1 MTKILCER
9 FFSDDNC
16 GLKFKF
22 VILNVIDKAVN
33 EISGYYI
40 KNKKPKIN
48 YFHVYFLNVI
58 FPLLNYLKKTK
69 IDLIESLN
77 CYINVTLNFYNDTFI
92 NIYPEFA
99 KNLKVEILF
108 LDNLLEDKQ
117 LNDDLRLN
125 ILKTLNKYSI
135 QSDKFREKFF
145 GFFIINTN
153 LYN

>member
-1 MTKILCER
+1 M
-9 FFSDDNC
+9 
-16 GLKFKF
+16 
-22 VILNVIDKAVN
+22 
-33 EISGYYI
+33 
-40 KNKKPKIN
+40 
-48 YFHVYFLNVI
+48 
-58 FPLLNYLKKTK
+58 
-69 IDLIESLN
+69 
-77 CYINVTLNFYNDTFI
+77 TLNFYNDTFI

-117 LNDDLRLN
+117 LNDNLRLN

-145 GFFIINTN
+145 GSFIINTN

>member
-1 MTKILCER
+1 MILLLI
-9 FFSDDNC
+9 F
-16 GLKFKF
+16 
-22 VILNVIDKAVN
+22 ILNL
-33 EISGYYI
+33 
-40 KNKKPKIN
+40 P
-48 YFHVYFLNVI
+48 
-58 FPLLNYLKKTK
+58 
-69 IDLIESLN
+69 
-77 CYINVTLNFYNDTFI
+77 
-92 NIYPEFA
+92 

-145 GFFIINTN
+145 GSFIINTN

>member
-1 MTKILCER
+1 MI
-9 FFSDDNC
+9 
-16 GLKFKF
+16 
-22 VILNVIDKAVN
+22 
-33 EISGYYI
+33 
-40 KNKKPKIN
+40 
-48 YFHVYFLNVI
+48 
-58 FPLLNYLKKTK
+58 
-69 IDLIESLN
+69 
-77 CYINVTLNFYNDTFI
+77 LNFYNDTFI

-145 GFFIINTN
+145 GSFIINTN

>member
-1 MTKILCER
+1 M
-9 FFSDDNC
+9 
-16 GLKFKF
+16 
-22 VILNVIDKAVN
+22 
-33 EISGYYI
+33 
-40 KNKKPKIN
+40 
-48 YFHVYFLNVI
+48 
-58 FPLLNYLKKTK
+58 
-69 IDLIESLN
+69 
-77 CYINVTLNFYNDTFI
+77 TLNFYNDTFI

-125 ILKTLNKYSI
+125 ILKTLNKHSI
-135 QSDKFREKFF
+135 QSDKLREKLF

>member
-1 MTKILCER
+1 MI
-9 FFSDDNC
+9 
-16 GLKFKF
+16 
-22 VILNVIDKAVN
+22 
-33 EISGYYI
+33 
-40 KNKKPKIN
+40 
-48 YFHVYFLNVI
+48 
-58 FPLLNYLKKTK
+58 
-69 IDLIESLN
+69 
-77 CYINVTLNFYNDTFI
+77 
-92 NIYPEFA
+92 

-145 GFFIINTN
+145 GSFIINTN

>member
-1 MTKILCER
+1 M
-9 FFSDDNC
+9 
-16 GLKFKF
+16 
-22 VILNVIDKAVN
+22 
-33 EISGYYI
+33 
-40 KNKKPKIN
+40 
-48 YFHVYFLNVI
+48 
-58 FPLLNYLKKTK
+58 
-69 IDLIESLN
+69 
-77 CYINVTLNFYNDTFI
+77 TLNFYNDTFI

-145 GFFIINTN
+145 GSFIINTN

>member
-1 MTKILCER
+1 L
-9 FFSDDNC
+9 
-16 GLKFKF
+16 
-22 VILNVIDKAVN
+22 
-33 EISGYYI
+33 
-40 KNKKPKIN
+40 P
-48 YFHVYFLNVI
+48 
-58 FPLLNYLKKTK
+58 
-69 IDLIESLN
+69 
-77 CYINVTLNFYNDTFI
+77 
-92 NIYPEFA
+92 

-145 GFFIINTN
+145 GSFIINTN